1 MKNQL
6 FKTLIDPAIIWG
18 FFKENCEEQVD
29 YYIYSKTLYKK
40 SSFKQTIMPF
50 LQQMEDY
57 YHESKKHYATRKMDY
72 AKFITII
79 RQICN
84 SLNITY
90 TTQLIYN
97 NSTYEIVYYIYKNH
111 IPEVDTFTD

>member
-6 FKTLIDPAIIWG
+6 FKSFIEPTIIWE
-18 FFKENCEEQVD
+18 FFKENCEEQMD

-40 SSFKQTIMPF
+40 SVFKNAVTPF
-50 LQQMEDY
+50 IQRMEPY

-84 SLNITY
+84 SLDIGY

-97 NSTYEIVYYIYKNH
+97 NSTYEIVYYIYKSPSNTLP
-111 IPEVDTFTD
+111 IDE